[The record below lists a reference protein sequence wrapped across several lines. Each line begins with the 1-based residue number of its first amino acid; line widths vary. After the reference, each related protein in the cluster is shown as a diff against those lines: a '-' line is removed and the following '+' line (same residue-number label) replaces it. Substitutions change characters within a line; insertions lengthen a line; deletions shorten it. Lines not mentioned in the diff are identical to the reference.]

1 LKVERET
8 RPAKVLALGRNGT
21 LVRVR
26 LGTCLCAAS
35 GLAVA
40 PDSAA
45 IFTALQEQLRLRL
58 EARRST
64 LDVIVIDHVERP
76 APD

>member
-1 LKVERET
+1 VFDWE
-8 RPAKVLALGRNGT
+8 LAFAPRQG
-21 LVRVR
+21 
-26 LGTCLCAAS
+26 S
-35 GLAVA
+35 PSA